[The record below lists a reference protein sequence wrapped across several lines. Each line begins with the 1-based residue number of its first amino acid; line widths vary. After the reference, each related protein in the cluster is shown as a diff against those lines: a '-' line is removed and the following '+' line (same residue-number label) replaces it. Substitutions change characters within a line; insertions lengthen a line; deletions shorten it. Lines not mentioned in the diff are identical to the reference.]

1 MQKLGLVLSG
11 GGVRGVAH
19 LGAIKVLQECGI
31 EPTVVSGT
39 SAGSLVGALYAAGH
53 SVETIFEFFKNTA
66 IFKMSNLA
74 TRKPGIIDSD
84 KFYEVLKE
92 YLPDDDFGALK
103 KKLFVTTTDLIHG
116 RVKTFS
122 EGPLIKPLLA
132 SSAVPVV
139 FSPIEIEG
147 ILYSDGGA
155 LNNFP
160 VEPLAG
166 NSTHI
171 IGVNVHPLKDT
182 KPEDIRSSLR
192 VMERL
197 FHLTIHHHTV
207 QKYHLCNIVVAP
219 QGLAGFSTFERGH
232 FDEIFEL
239 GYKAA
244 QAQKEDFF
252 QLKASLEQE

>member
-19 LGAIKVLQECGI
+19 LGVIKVLNECGI
-31 EPTVVSGT
+31 NPAFVSGT

-53 SVETIFEFFKNTA
+53 SVETIFEFFKTTA

-74 TRKPGIIDSD
+74 ARKPGIIDSD
-84 KFYEVLKE
+84 KFYEVLKA
-92 YLPDDDFGALK
+92 YLPEDDFGALK

-116 RVKTFS
+116 RVRTFS

-139 FSPIEIEG
+139 FSPIKIDG

-160 VEPLAG
+160 VEPLVG
-166 NSTHI
+166 NSGPI

-182 KPEDIRSSLR
+182 KPEDIRSTLR

-197 FHLTIHHHTV
+197 FHITIHHHTV
-207 QKYHLCNIVVAP
+207 QKYHQCNILIAP
-219 QGLAGFSTFERGH
+219 QGLANYGTFERGH

-244 QAQKEDFF
+244 QAQKNDL
-252 QLKASLEQE
+252 LKLIATHE

>member
-1 MQKLGLVLSG
+1 
-11 GGVRGVAH
+11 
-19 LGAIKVLQECGI
+19 
-31 EPTVVSGT
+31 
-39 SAGSLVGALYAAGH
+39 
-53 SVETIFEFFKNTA
+53 
-66 IFKMSNLA
+66 MSNLA